1 MDQLFLRAAR
11 FILDPPD
18 KKAVRNPVDIE
29 YATHA
34 GEVVKGKV
42 ICTSSS
48 FVNDT
53 FNFKFMNSGEIRT
66 VHACLLLSV
75 NNKEIFL

>member
-11 FILDPPD
+11 IILDPPD
-18 KKAVRNPVDIE
+18 KKAARQPVDIE
-29 YATHA
+29 YATLS
-34 GEVVKGKV
+34 GELVKGKV

-53 FNFKFMNSGEIRT
+53 FNFKFVNSGEIRT
-66 VHACLLLSV
+66 VHASLLLSL

>member
-18 KKAVRNPVDIE
+18 KKTARDPVDIE
-29 YATHA
+29 YATHS
-34 GEVVKGKV
+34 GEIVKGRV
-42 ICTSSS
+42 VCTSSS

-53 FNFKFMNSGEIRT
+53 FNFKFVNSGEIRT

>member
-18 KKAVRNPVDIE
+18 KKIARDPVDIE
-29 YATHA
+29 YATHS
-34 GEVVKGKV
+34 GEIVKGKV
-42 ICTSSS
+42 VCTSSS

-53 FNFKFMNSGEIRT
+53 FNFKFVNSGEIRT